1 MPSATNDFKKGISSF
16 ELVGKLHI
24 SPNTF
29 SLDDKSKNGFISNK
43 MYLGV
48 DCGNGGVVFA
58 EMWGGY
64 STNEDGDIV
73 SKLYVHGSK
82 TDPNDSRRSIDDYDN
97 RFEVSWEDRE
107 DPEVVSEV
115 GPSCFIR
122 VGLEVVS
129 DKKLAVHRFLSAYD
143 AVADVNDIISG
154 WTEEQINS
162 TIVTVRGNIEYR
174 YYEGRVTYRKVI
186 NSIILNNFAKEED
199 FKSEFT
205 QTIYVNK
212 TSLGK
217 PDMEKKL
224 LPITA
229 KIPEYVGKYK
239 GYEVKET
246 VPLDVEFQ
254 IDCTSK
260 FAKFF
265 AEQIK
270 ASNKYMCAVVRGS
283 FSETGSTEIITVE
296 DLPET
301 YRNLIEEGSV
311 TEEDVM
317 KCYASDNRKVYL
329 LYLNGIRV
337 IKDESGLPAKD
348 ITLNVYTE
356 KDMDKLSENFYEI
369 VREADS
375 DKEETET
382 VPTPTEDDELPAD
395 IEEASDEMP
404 VDDMSWM
411 ENFMQ

>member
-64 STNEDGDIV
+64 STNEDGDII

-82 TDPNDSRRSIDDYDN
+82 TDPNDTRRNIDDYDN
-97 RFEVSWEDRE
+97 RFEIAWEDRE
-107 DPEVVSEV
+107 DPEVVSAV

-122 VGLEVVS
+122 VGLEVGS

-154 WTEEQINS
+154 WTEEQIDS

-186 NSIILNNFAKEED
+186 NSIILNNFAKEEN

-246 VPLDVEFQ
+246 VPLNVEFQ

-329 LYLNGIRV
+329 LYLNGVRV
-337 IKDESGLPAKD
+337 LKDESGLPAKD

-375 DKEETET
+375 DKNETET

>member
-16 ELVGKLHI
+16 ELVGRLHI

-82 TDPNDSRRSIDDYDN
+82 TDPNDTRRNIDDYDN
-97 RFEVSWEDRE
+97 RFEIAWEDRE
-107 DPEVVSEV
+107 DPEVVSAV

-122 VGLEVVS
+122 VGLEVDS
-129 DKKLAVHRFLSAYD
+129 NKKLAVHKFLSAYD

-186 NSIILNNFAKEED
+186 NSIILNIFAKEEN

-229 KIPEYVGKYK
+229 KIPEYVSKYK

-246 VPLDVEFQ
+246 VPLNVEFQ

-329 LYLNGIRV
+329 LYLNGVRV
-337 IKDESGLPAKD
+337 LKDESGLPAKD